1 MAKLYSDVR
10 EPEIEL
16 GQVVNQWSD
25 LPTEADIGDPTD
37 GLYDIEFAT
46 EHFSEIT
53 NKLQTTHLIRR
64 QLSSRKL
71 ASMEYFVTLE
81 SYTPILETIAGNM
94 GVKVHVASLE
104 DFNNECSSQAA
115 HTVAME
121 GISDFIKNL
130 WKKLKEVMNQ
140 FFRKVREFVRRLVN
154 ANMEIDS
161 YEKYVPAMISKIKSE
176 KLKLLDNS
184 STISSKL
191 PALLAYEGMDK
202 IDSDFILSS
211 GLRSLD
217 TLTEVI
223 NNQVRVGL
231 KQVSSIDLVRVRKVI
246 EGIVDVDYNDP
257 NSATVLNKLKEDLN
271 NAILSIVKTL
281 LPVPYQANDI
291 PEDAYESLSNS
302 AVMGKL
308 SDMAVWG
315 LSDNLDPHYSLP
327 KGFNAFVAIDP
338 LNKVYS
344 TSTSTYNSNIDDRI
358 NPLSSIES
366 ISRVYEFYKKF
377 TKQINVRELDAIIGN
392 TEKEIDA
399 TIKIMAGKY
408 LVLLEKLDKLEIGG
422 VSLINKIEGY
432 ISFLNQEIST
442 PKSSNPEFARFNPD
456 LFDFLSKDEYSRAV
470 DLVANHKN
478 PEEILKGLDRI
489 YESLG
494 LADAFKKH
502 MESIL
507 PSFDPEAKKDIIKAL
522 DENQKFILSFFQALQ
537 VLLRGLSG
545 SLIATYTECRY
556 ELIRY
561 VYQSAKRYG

>member
-308 SDMAVWG
+308 SDMAVRG